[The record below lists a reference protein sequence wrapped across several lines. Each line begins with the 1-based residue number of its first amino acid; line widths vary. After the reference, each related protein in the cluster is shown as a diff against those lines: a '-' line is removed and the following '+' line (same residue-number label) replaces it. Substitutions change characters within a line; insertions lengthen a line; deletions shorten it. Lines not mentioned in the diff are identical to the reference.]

1 LISLSATPAGRE
13 AARSLVDQNLNET
26 LVSELNDEEKEHIYR
41 EVLEKLPD
49 ADIGKIP
56 LKEEVITVLPAF
68 SPGVWS
74 AIFVPVSFSF
84 VLGEKSTSVI
94 FNALLISTIPGILL
108 WFLMGYWREEEHQ
121 ITRKIWTGS
130 VTALVAFIITV
141 GKPDNK

>member
-1 LISLSATPAGRE
+1 LISLSATPAGRA

-68 SPGVWS
+68 SPGV
-74 AIFVPVSFSF
+74 
-84 VLGEKSTSVI
+84 
-94 FNALLISTIPGILL
+94 
-108 WFLMGYWREEEHQ
+108 
-121 ITRKIWTGS
+121 
-130 VTALVAFIITV
+130 
-141 GKPDNK
+141 